1 MFKSIFSKY
10 LFTFTLILFVCIVSI
25 LFVMTAMI
33 SDYTRGT
40 QQESMAL
47 TAGNATQFVDLFIT
61 HNKYDGVAQAFS
73 IREDLS
79 RLIDFMASNSE
90 SEIYVFDSN
99 GILVGSSD
107 HAMLQKGSGVEPSII
122 SALKK
127 NNGEGYSVSDIGGF
141 FFEKHINSFCISE
154 RYGFVTLVS
163 SANMSGKAFT
173 TGITNITITV
183 ALWVFLAAMI
193 SLYVISRS
201 TTKPLSDITSVAK
214 NCAKGRF
221 DQRVQVVGYDEVA
234 ELGNAINNMAES
246 LAQIDQIRNS
256 FIGNVSH
263 DLRTPMTTISGFVD
277 GILDGTIP
285 AEKHEY
291 YLNVISQEVR
301 RLSRLVNSLLELSRL
316 ESGTN
321 LKMQDFNL
329 SEKARTVL
337 LSLESKINK
346 KNLNIEFETDENDVF
361 VHADPDSIHQVVY
374 NLMDNAIK
382 FTQDGGDVSISITTV
397 AIGKKERKAQFVI
410 KNTGLGIPPEEL
422 PHIFERF
429 YKTDRSRGLDKSG
442 TGLGLYIARTS
453 ISNHGEELTAESV
466 PDQYTTFRFTLP
478 LSSRPDRGNYR

>member
-10 LFTFTLILFVCIVSI
+10 LFTFTIILFVCIASI

-33 SDYTRGT
+33 SDHSRTT
-40 QQESMAL
+40 QHEAMSI
-47 TAGNATQFVDLFIT
+47 TAGNTTKIVDLF
-61 HNKYDGVAQAFS
+61 
-73 IREDLS
+73 LS
-79 RLIDFMASNSE
+79 RQDTGSADKDFFDRNNLVYLLDFMAANGDF
-90 SEIYVFDSN
+90 EIYVFATN
-99 GILVGSSD
+99 GVLAGSSD
-107 HAMLQKGSGVEPSII
+107 HAKLQSSGRLNATIVESLT
-122 SALKK
+122 S
-127 NNGEGYSVSDIGGF
+127 NNGEGYLVSDLGGF
-141 FFEKHINSFCISE
+141 FEEKRLNSFCIGD
-154 RYGFVTLVS
+154 RGFVTLVS
-163 SANMSGKAFT
+163 TSNISGKAFT
-173 TGITNITITV
+173 TSITNITITV

-201 TTKPLSDITSVAK
+201 TTKPLSDITAVAK

-246 LAQIDQIRNS
+246 LAHIDEVRNS
-256 FIGNVSH
+256 FLGNVSH

-285 AEKHEY
+285 PEKHEY
-291 YLNVISQEVR
+291 YLNIISQEVR

-346 KNLNIEFETDENDVF
+346 KHIEIEFDTGENDVF
-361 VHADPDSIHQVVY
+361 VCADPDSIHQVIY

-382 FTQDGGDVSISITTV
+382 FTQDGGDVSIKIGILTL
-397 AIGKKERKAQFVI
+397 GKKERKAFFAI
-410 KNTGLGIPPEEL
+410 KNTGQGIPPEEL

-453 ISNHGEELTAESV
+453 VVNHGEDLTAESV
-466 PDQYTTFRFTLP
+466 PGEYTLFRFTLP
-478 LSSRPDRGNYR
+478 VSSKQEKVNLR